1 MPGTTFGRKVIVS
14 STAIFSFS
22 RIATVASQK
31 DINMSRSSIG
41 DRKILEAKKILAE
54 QQKQDRAAE
63 QKAQKAAQKAQTTKR
78 GIAGNLRGPI
88 LHKTAFQ
95 RDLQAA
101 PDYYVPAKLTKIKP
115 AVSTTTKSQGR

>member
-1 MPGTTFGRKVIVS
+1 
-14 STAIFSFS
+14 
-22 RIATVASQK
+22 
-31 DINMSRSSIG
+31 MSRSSIG
-41 DRKILEAKKILAE
+41 DRKILEAKKHLAE

-101 PDYYVPAKLTKIKP
+101 PDYFVPGKLVRVKP
-115 AVSTTTKSQGR
+115 AVSTK